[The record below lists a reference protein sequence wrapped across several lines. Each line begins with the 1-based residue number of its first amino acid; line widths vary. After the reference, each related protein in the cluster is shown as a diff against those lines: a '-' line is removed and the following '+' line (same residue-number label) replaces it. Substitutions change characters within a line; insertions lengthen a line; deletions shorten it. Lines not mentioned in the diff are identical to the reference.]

1 MNKIYGFLG
10 EIKHKYDDKV
20 MSLFAKLFQ
29 CLPLAATIEEKVFI
43 VHGGIST
50 HNNGEVSLSEIAA
63 ISRFREPPE
72 QGLMSD
78 LLWSDPQVQ
87 FGKSPSKR
95 GLGFAFGPDYTHRFL
110 QYNKLE
116 LLIRSHEVKEEGYEV
131 DHGGKC
137 ITIFSA
143 PNYCDEMGNK
153 GAMIQFDSVENMMHP
168 KYIQFVAV
176 SHPNVPPMRYAG
188 NMFSL

>member
-20 MSLFAKLFQ
+20 MGLFSQLFQ
-29 CLPLAATIEEKVFI
+29 ALPLAAVIESKVFV

-50 HNNGEVSLSEIAA
+50 QDNGEFALEEVAA

-72 QGLMSD
+72 AGLMSD
-78 LLWSDPQVQ
+78 LLWSDPQAH

-95 GLGFAFGPDYTHRFL
+95 GLGFSFGPDYTHRFL
-110 QYNKLE
+110 AHNKLQ

-137 ITIFSA
+137 ITVFSA

-153 GAMIQFDSVENMMHP
+153 GAMIKFSNPETMEPN
-168 KYIQFVAV
+168 YIKFQAV
-176 SHPNVPPMRYAG
+176 PHPNVPPMRYAG